1 MTVLRSIAAAVV
13 VAAFVVACEPDVE
26 DLKRGDK
33 EILAKIDQVA
43 ASLKKATGGGDQ
55 AAGDKE
61 PDPNKVYDIA
71 IDTSPVRGPRDA
83 RVTIVEFSDFQCPFC
98 GEAKTLVN
106 QVLEAYP
113 KDVKLVFKH
122 FPLTSIHPNAL
133 PAARASV
140 AAGHQ
145 GKFWEMHDVLF
156 QNNRA
161 LDYDQLKE
169 YAGRVG
175 LNVPR
180 WEEDYQAQDTQQQ
193 IVRDVRAARA
203 AEVDATPTFFV
214 NGKRLVGDRSMDS
227 FKSLIDGALASAK
240 R

>member
-13 VAAFVVACEPDVE
+13 VAAVVVACEPDVE

-43 ASLKKATGGGDQ
+43 ASLKKATAGGDQ
-55 AAGDKE
+55 PAGDKE